1 MNQEYVDTVRLLLAI
16 APEIFRSPRFAM
28 KGGTALNLFVHDM
41 PRLSV
46 DIDVV
51 FTDHTLSRDDA
62 LRAIAADLAAAKSAI
77 TKMGLRATIPTTK
90 SGDDVKL
97 LAAGSGIQIKVEVN
111 FVFRGTVL
119 PVTQRPLTHAAQE
132 LFATDITLPLLDHSE
147 LYGGKLVAA
156 MDRQHPRDMFD
167 VWKMLERF
175 GWQSSF
181 VDCFVA
187 YLAGHNRPVHEVLFP
202 KKRPLEPVFTNEF
215 VGMTKDSVE
224 LSVLEQTQER
234 LLTQLPSALTSR
246 HRDFLLSLVRAE
258 PAWELLNFDNLQH
271 LPALQWKLTNLRR
284 LKERDTERFQA
295 QHGELAARFVCFRQA
310 CVTMGKWWT

>member
-1 MNQEYVDTVRLLLAI
+1 MNKEYVDTVRLLLAI
-16 APEIFRSPRFAM
+16 APEVFRSPRLAM

-51 FTDHTLSRDDA
+51 FTDHTLARDDA
-62 LRAIAADLAAAKSAI
+62 LRAIAADLTVAKSAI
-77 TKMGLRATIPTTK
+77 AKMGFRASIPTTK

-97 LAAGSGIQIKVEVN
+97 LISGNGLQIKVEVN
-111 FVFRGTVL
+111 YVFRGTVL
-119 PVTQRPLTHAAQE
+119 PVTQRPLTQVAQE
-132 LFATDITLPLLDHSE
+132 LFTTDITLPVLDHSE

-175 GWQSSF
+175 GWQGSF

-202 KKRPLEPVFTNEF
+202 KKQSLEPAFMNEF
-215 VGMTKDSVE
+215 VGMTKDDVE

-234 LLTQLPSALTSR
+234 LLAKLPNTLASR
-246 HRDFLLSLVRAE
+246 HRDFLLSFVRAE
-258 PAWELLNFDNLQH
+258 PSWELMPFTNLQH

-284 LKERDTERFQA
+284 LKERDAGRFQA
-295 QHGELAARFVCFRQA
+295 QHNELAARFEESFGEGSA
-310 CVTMGKWWT
+310 LGG

>member
-16 APEIFRSPRFAM
+16 APAVFQSPRFAL
-28 KGGTALNLFVHDM
+28 KGGTALNLFLHDM

-51 FTDHTLSRDDA
+51 FTDHTLDRETA
-62 LRAIAADLAAAKSAI
+62 LRAIAADLKAAKSAI
-77 TKMGLRATIPTTK
+77 SVLGYHANLPTTK
-90 SGDDVKL
+90 DGDDVKL
-97 LAAGSGIQIKVEVN
+97 FVESDGLQIKVEVN

-119 PVTQRPLTHAAQE
+119 PVARRSLMPIAQE
-132 LFATDITLPLLDHSE
+132 LFTTDITLPVLDPSE

-167 VWKMLERF
+167 AAKMLERF

-202 KKRPLEPVFTNEF
+202 RKLPLEPAFTSEF
-215 VGMTKDSVE
+215 TGLTNDEVSLT
-224 LSVLEQTQER
+224 LLEQTQER
-234 LLTQLPSALTSR
+234 LMTELPHALTSR
-246 HRDFLLSLVRAE
+246 HRDFLLSLVSAE
-258 PAWELLNFDNLQH
+258 PQWELMPFDNLRH
-271 LPALQWKLTNLRR
+271 LPALQWKLVNLRK
-284 LKERDTERFQA
+284 LKTRHAARFAA
-295 QHGELAARFVCFRQA
+295 QHDELAARFENLS
-310 CVTMGKWWT
+310 

>member
-1 MNQEYVDTVRLLLAI
+1 MNQEYVDAVRLLLAI
-16 APEIFRSPRFAM
+16 APAVFRSPHFAL
-28 KGGTALNLFVHDM
+28 KGGTALNLFLHDM

-51 FTDHTLSRDDA
+51 FTDHTLGREDA
-62 LRAIAADLAAAKSAI
+62 LRAIAADLKAAKSAI
-77 TKMGLRATIPTTK
+77 SALGFSASPPTTK

-97 LAAGSGIQIKVEVN
+97 FVDRNGLQVKVEVN

-119 PVTQRPLTHAAQE
+119 PVKRRPLNSAAQE
-132 LFATDITLPLLDHSE
+132 LFTTDITLPVLDPSE

-167 VWKMLERF
+167 VSRMLERF

-202 KKRPLEPVFTNEF
+202 KRLPLEPAFTNEF
-215 VGMTKDSVE
+215 MGLTKDEVA
-224 LSVLEQTQER
+224 LTMLEETQER
-234 LLTQLPSALTSR
+234 LIAQLPRNLTSI

-258 PAWELLNFDNLQH
+258 PKWDLMPFAHLQH
-271 LPALQWKLTNLRR
+271 LPAVQWKLLNLYK
-284 LKERDTERFQA
+284 LKARDAGRFAAQER
-295 QHGELAARFVCFRQA
+295 ELKARFEDLS
-310 CVTMGKWWT
+310 